1 MNMMNTS
8 SGGMLLPGSG
18 LVNPAFVIQILSAN
32 DDLEQPKSKSRGN
45 PDNDF
50 LDNLECGDTVFA
62 KKGKENVEGKI
73 QRIIKNSLG
82 DVTFVI
88 ISDKEGRKHRLEA
101 TTVKKERPQEV
112 THDEEAATSSPAI
125 FNENRFKSFSQ
136 FIND

>member
-73 QRIIKNSLG
+73 QRIS
-82 DVTFVI
+82 
-88 ISDKEGRKHRLEA
+88 E
-101 TTVKKERPQEV
+101 VKKSCCDWRNWFGLLLPAEV
-112 THDEEAATSSPAI
+112 QNKARTI
-125 FNENRFKSFSQ
+125 
-136 FIND
+136 